1 MSGLSNYNDPAVRQ
15 AVRQYGA
22 SLSQVLPQA
31 AQTAQTSAATQTAS
45 PTATAPQV
53 ATYMPYRQMRSPEE
67 IIAQAMQAPAP
78 VPVQGGQFT
87 PILMPP
93 AASAQSSLAASLG
106 IPIPATP
113 TQAQQIIRPIF
124 GAGPSI

>member
-22 SLSQVLPQA
+22 SLSQILPQA
-31 AQTAQTSAATQTAS
+31 AQAAQTPAATQTAP

-67 IIAQAMQAPAP
+67 IIAQAMRAPAP
-78 VPVQGGQFT
+78 LPVQGGQFT
-87 PILMPP
+87 PILVQP
-93 AASAQSSLAASLG
+93 AASAKSSLAASLG
-106 IPIPATP
+106 IPITATP
-113 TQAQQIIRPIF
+113 SQSQQVVRPIF
-124 GAGPSI
+124 GVSPSI